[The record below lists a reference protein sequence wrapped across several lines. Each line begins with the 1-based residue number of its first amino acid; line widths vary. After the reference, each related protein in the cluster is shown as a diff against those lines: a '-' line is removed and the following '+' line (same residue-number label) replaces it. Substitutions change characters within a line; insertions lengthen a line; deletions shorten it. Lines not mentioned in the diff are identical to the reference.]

1 MSFLRTLPILLL
13 LVFSQAG
20 ADVLDDIL
28 ERGTLRVG
36 VSEFV
41 PWTVRTKSGDL
52 IGFEI
57 DLARKL
63 AGDMGV
69 NAEFTVYQWDEIIAG
84 LQNGE
89 IDVIAGGM
97 AITPARALKV
107 NFSLPVAVSGVGLA
121 ANTEMTRDIE
131 TLADLDK
138 DDVTISTV
146 ADTLAASVAERL
158 FPNAKVKVYPSPD
171 PAEADVREGRA
182 HAIVTSMPEARFLV
196 LRNPD
201 QMDLPISEP
210 LLASSEGLGVKR
222 GEQQLL
228 NFLDAWVTA
237 RQTDKWLATTHDYWF
252 DTLDWASKVAKASS
266 NRRVAIWRAARCSGG
281 SVSRP
286 PASTKP
292 IASGCS

>member
-13 LVFSQAG
+13 LAFSQAG
-20 ADVLDDIL
+20 ADALDDIL

-41 PWTVRTKSGDL
+41 PWTVSTKSGDL

-97 AITPARALKV
+97 AITPARALQV
-107 NFSLPVAVSGVGLA
+107 NFSRPVATSGVGLA
-121 ANTEMTRDIE
+121 ANTEMTRDVQ

-138 DDVTISTV
+138 EDVTISTV

-158 FPNAKVKVYPSPD
+158 FPNASVKVYPSPE

-252 DTLDWASKVAKASS
+252 GTLDWLAQV
-266 NRRVAIWRAARCSGG
+266 NGE
-281 SVSRP
+281 
-286 PASTKP
+286 
-292 IASGCS
+292 